1 MVQPPETATGWRDAL
16 QVYLHWP
23 VLALLFLGFSSGLP
37 YLLVF
42 STLTARLA
50 DVGISTTTI
59 GFFSWLG
66 ITYSIKVL
74 WAPVVDQL
82 RLPLLFRL
90 FGQRRSWL
98 LLAQAGI
105 ATGLWGMAHVHAHT
119 STGVLA
125 LWGLLV
131 AFSSATQDV
140 VIDALRIESAAERF
154 QAAMSAAYVFGYRV
168 ALLVAGAGALY
179 LAQYW
184 SWTFA
189 YQCMAA
195 LVGIGAVTALLMSE
209 PAINHRRLTEDLE
222 RALESRMVGRNKVP
236 GRWIRVQAWVSAVVI
251 GPFIDFVTRYRH
263 FAVTLLALVALY
275 RVCDISMGVMA
286 NPFYLKF
293 LGFSKAEVASVTKIF
308 GFFMTILGSLM
319 GGSLV
324 MKYGVRRIL
333 LLGAILA
340 ASNHLLFVVVAMLP
354 PNLATLGFAVSVEN
368 LSSGIA
374 TVAFIAWLSSMT
386 NAAFTAT
393 QYALFSSLMTLPGKF
408 IGGFSGWLVTEY
420 GYAGFFL
427 ISALLG
433 VPAILLAWRVLH
445 LGPELDQVA
454 AAHGE
459 RPPAGEITKVP
470 SRNDAG

>member
-1 MVQPPETATGWRDAL
+1 MASSPETATNWREAL

-50 DVGISTTTI
+50 DVGINTTTI

-82 RLPLLFRL
+82 RLPILYRL

-105 ATGLWGMAHVHAHT
+105 ATGLWAMAHVSAHT
-119 STGVLA
+119 DTSMLA

-140 VIDALRIESAAERF
+140 VIDALRIESAEARL

-179 LAQYW
+179 LAQFW

-195 LVGIGAVTALLMSE
+195 LVGVGVITALLIPE

-222 RALESRMVGRNKVP
+222 KALEVRMAGRGRVP
-236 GRWIRVQAWVSAVVI
+236 KRWVRIQAWVSTVVM
-251 GPFIDFVTRYRH
+251 GPFIDFVTRYRR

-308 GFFMTILGSLM
+308 GFFMTILGSLV

-324 MKYGVRRIL
+324 MKFGVRKIL

-340 ASNHLLFVVVAMLP
+340 AANHLLFVVVAMLP
-354 PNLATLGFAVSVEN
+354 PNLVTLAFAVSVEN

-374 TVAFIAWLSSMT
+374 IVAFIAWLSSMT

-408 IGGFSGWLVTEY
+408 IGGFSGWLVAEY
-420 GYAGFFL
+420 GYAGFFF
-427 ISALLG
+427 ISSLLG
-433 VPAILLAWRVLH
+433 IPAILLAWRVLYI
-445 LGPELDQVA
+445 GPSLDRLVA
-454 AAHGE
+454 SHGE
-459 RPPAGEITKVP
+459 MSPAEQLPRAP
-470 SRNDAG
+470 SRNGAG